1 MSEPKIDHARLAN
14 QLLPAIIA
22 AGHLLE
28 TYRKAGV
35 RIEKKADGS
44 PVSRADREAEG
55 LLLAALTEALPAIPA
70 IGEEAVAAGTAPAPG
85 KTCVFIDALDGTREF
100 VKGGED
106 YTVNI
111 GVVSHGQPDFGIIYA
126 PALALFFATREPGHV
141 IEAHLPHDSTAR
153 QLADLSPSPIVTKKV
168 NPNGIRLLASR
179 TTRQEDLD
187 RLLAGTT
194 ITDTQRTSSSI
205 KFCNLARGDADIYP
219 RFGPTNFWDT
229 VAGHAILS
237 ASGGVVVTPDLT
249 PFTYDT
255 RQGTDYKNTHFIAV
269 GDPDIL
275 SFLK

>member
-126 PALALFFATREPGHV
+126 PALALFFATIEPGHV